1 MKKLILKSLM
11 PALLIFASSYCSAQ
25 DTLIMPSNENYV
37 FTVVH
42 ENAATSV
49 KDQYRSGTCWSFG
62 ATSFFESE
70 LIRVGA
76 GEFDL
81 SEMYYV
87 NLAYRGKAENYV
99 RFHGSS
105 NFGPGGQAHDV
116 LNGIKKHGL
125 VTEKEYPGIIP
136 GETSHNHGELN
147 TVLEG
152 FLKSLL
158 SARSDKLS
166 KAWENAYGSI
176 LDAYMGPLPANGGL
190 KNVKGFNPDDY
201 IEITSYTHHPF
212 YSWFSLEIPDNWS
225 QDKYYNLPLED
236 MMSVIFNALEKGY
249 TVCWDGDVSD
259 KGFSHSNG
267 VAILPEKDLK
277 SLEGSEQAKW
287 EALTQKDKNAQLYKF
302 DKPGKEKQIT
312 QEMRQEAFDNQSST
326 DDHLMHFTGIVTD
339 QQGTKYFV
347 TKNSWAANSNKT
359 GGYLNISEAYARL
372 NTINVMVH
380 KNALPENIRKKLGN

>member
-1 MKKLILKSLM
+1 MKKLIVKSLL
-11 PALLIFASSYCSAQ
+11 PALLIFAGTPSFAQ
-25 DTLIMPSNENYV
+25 DTIAKPAEEKYV

-42 ENAATSV
+42 QNAATSV

-62 ATSFFESE
+62 AVSFFESE
-70 LIRVGA
+70 LLRTGA

-87 NLAYRGKAENYV
+87 NLAYRGKAERYV
-99 RFHGSS
+99 RFHGLS

-116 LNGIKKHGL
+116 LNGIKQKGL

-147 TVLEG
+147 SVLEG
-152 FLKSLL
+152 FLKGLL
-158 SARSDKLS
+158 SSGSEKLS
-166 KAWENAYGSI
+166 NAWKNAYAGI

-225 QDKYYNLPLED
+225 QDKYYNLPLDD

-259 KGFSHSNG
+259 KGFSHANG

-287 EALTQKDKNAQLYKF
+287 EALSQKDKNAQLYKF
-302 DKPGKEKQIT
+302 NKPGKEKQVT

-339 QQGTKYFV
+339 QQGTKYFI

-372 NTINVMVH
+372 NTVNIMVN
-380 KNALPENIRKKLGN
+380 KNALPENIRKKLTN